1 MTDKS
6 SREELALNID
16 EARWQWLKPLL
27 ERGALITV
35 AAALDLA
42 AVGESI
48 AKDDSMAIS
57 AWIAAGKVGKPTA
70 EQIAAWDK
78 EPQQSFLT
86 LIISP
91 YVLIQEIGTIN

>member
-1 MTDKS
+1 MTKMATRD
-6 SREELALNID
+6 ELALNID
-16 EARWQWLKPLL
+16 EARWQWLKPHL

-42 AVGESI
+42 EAGERI
-48 AKDDSMAIS
+48 ALDDTARVA
-57 AWIAAGKVGKPTA
+57 AWVAAGKIGKPT
-70 EQIAAWDK
+70 EEEIAAWDN
-78 EPQQSFLT
+78 EPDKQFLT

>member
-1 MTDKS
+1 MPTK
-6 SREELALNID
+6 EELALNID
-16 EARWQWLKPLL
+16 EAQWQWLKPHL

-42 AVGESI
+42 EAGERI
-48 AKDDSMAIS
+48 AADDAESLT
-57 AWIAAGKVGKPTA
+57 AWITSGKVGKPTA
-70 EQIAAWDK
+70 EKIEEWDR
-78 EPQQSFLT
+78 EPGKKFLT

>member
-78 EPQQSFLT
+78 EPQKRFLT

>member
-1 MTDKS
+1 MTDKNC
-6 SREELALNID
+6 RVELALNID

-35 AAALDLA
+35 AATLDLA

-48 AKDDSMAIS
+48 ATDDSMTIS
-57 AWIAAGKVGKPTA
+57 AWISADKVGKPTA
-70 EQIAAWDK
+70 AQIAAWDN
-78 EPQQSFLT
+78 EPQKKFLM

-91 YVLIQEIGTIN
+91 YVLIQEMGIIN